1 MNYIRNYSAKDTNK
15 VQSTIIVSK
24 EYVPIWTITR
34 EILHDVVED
43 VLKRIAKKKAPPK
56 KTKAQVVKKPNSK
69 QVKPAGN
76 NVELCRLI
84 LLLREMMNGANVVV

>member
-76 NVELCRLI
+76 NVELCILI
-84 LLLREMMNGANVVV
+84 LLIREMMSGANIVV